1 MGFRRIAECVI
12 AVAALFV
19 LAIPFL
25 VIAAIQ
31 KILDP
36 EEPVFFQQERIGRY
50 GIPITIT
57 KFRSMKSTAPHY
69 CPTSQFD
76 GGNEYISKFGRFLR
90 NASIDELPQLFQVVT
105 GKLSLVGP
113 RPLIPQEREIHILR
127 WKAGVYQLR
136 PGITGWAQVNGRDF
150 VSDEEKAA
158 FDQVYLEK
166 IGLKMD
172 AKIFWLTVKKVLTKA
187 DIEEGAHSRSEYKKS
202 MVGDKQ

>member
-1 MGFRRIAECVI
+1 MGLRRVGECVI

-19 LAIPFL
+19 LAVPFL

-36 EEPVFFQQERIGRY
+36 AEPVFFQQERIGRY

-76 GGNEYISKFGRFLR
+76 DGREYISKFGRFLR
-90 NASIDELPQLFQVVT
+90 DASIDELPQLFQVVT

-113 RPLIPQEREIHILR
+113 RPLIPQEQEIHILR

-150 VSDEEKAA
+150 VADTEKVRL
-158 FDQVYLEK
+158 DTEYIRN
-166 IGLKMD
+166 IGFKMD
-172 AKIFWLTVKKVLTKA
+172 VKICALTVKYVLQRK
-187 DIEEGAHSRSEYKKS
+187 DIKK
-202 MVGDKQ
+202 GYLFKP